1 MNMRAL
7 ARYLPSGRWA
17 VIAIPFLWLLFF
29 FAIPFLIVLKISFSR
44 LAIAMPPYTPIVE
57 VVDKALHLRLNLGNY
72 AALFTDPQYGLA
84 YLSSIRIAVV
94 STVLCLLIGYPMAYF
109 IARMKPAT
117 RNIALMAVVLPS
129 WTSFLIRVYAWIGI
143 LDANGILNRFLL
155 WTGLVD
161 APLRILYTP
170 LAAYIGI
177 VYCYLP
183 FMILPLYANLVQL
196 DQRLLEAAYD
206 LGARP
211 WKAFVRITLPL
222 MVLPLYA
229 NLVKL
234 DLRLLEAA
242 YDLGAKPW
250 QAFLRITVPLSRSGI
265 IAGCM
270 LVMIPA
276 VGEFVIPEMLGG
288 PDTLMIG
295 RVLWGEFFNNRD
307 WPAASA
313 VAIVMLLLL
322 LVPILV
328 FNRSQQRTLEGRL
341 A

>member
-1 MNMRAL
+1 MNAPVWKRW
-7 ARYLPSGRWA
+7 LPGTRGS
-17 VIAIPFLWLLFF
+17 VIAAPYLWLLLF
-29 FAIPFLIVLKISFSR
+29 FAVPFVIILMISFARTQVGS
-44 LAIAMPPYTPIVE
+44 PPYTWLLE
-57 VVDKALHLRLNLGNY
+57 YVDGAFSLKLNLGNY
-72 AALFTDPQYGLA
+72 AALVKDSQYVLA
-84 YLSSIRIAVV
+84 YLSSIKIAVIA
-94 STVLCLLIGYPMAYF
+94 TLFTLLIGYPMAYV
-109 IARMKPAT
+109 ISRMSPAARNVAMM
-117 RNIALMAVVLPS
+117 LVVLPS

-143 LDANGILNRFLL
+143 LDRNGLLNQLL
-155 WTGLVD
+155 LKLGVID
-161 APLRILYTP
+161 APLQILYTP
-170 LAAYIGI
+170 TAAYIGI

-183 FMILPLYANLVQL
+183 FM
-196 DQRLLEAAYD
+196 
-206 LGARP
+206 
-211 WKAFVRITLPL
+211 
-222 MVLPLYA
+222 VLPLYA

-234 DLRLLEAA
+234 DNRLLEAA

-250 QAFLRITVPLSRSGI
+250 QAFLRITLPLSRTGI

-307 WPAASA
+307 WPTASA

-322 LVPILV
+322 LVPILL
-328 FNRSQQRTLEGRL
+328 FNRVQQRELEGKL

>member
-1 MNMRAL
+1 MKPGAWKRW
-7 ARYLPSGRWA
+7 LPSGRWL
-17 VIAIPFLWLLFF
+17 VIAVPFLWLVLF
-29 FAIPFLIVLKISFSR
+29 FAIPFLIVLKISFSH
-44 LAIAMPPYTPIVE
+44 LAIAMPPYTPILE
-57 VVDKALHLRLNLGNY
+57 YVDNALHLRLNLGNY
-72 AALFTDPQYGLA
+72 TVLFSDAQYGLA
-84 YLSSIRIAVV
+84 YLSSIRIAAV

-109 IARMKPAT
+109 IARMSPSA

-143 LDANGILNRFLL
+143 LDTNGLLNRFLMWL
-155 WTGLVD
+155 GVID

-183 FMILPLYANLVQL
+183 FMVLPLYANLVKL
-196 DQRLLEAAYD
+196 DHRLLEAAYD

-211 WKAFVRITLPL
+211 W
-222 MVLPLYA
+222 
-229 NLVKL
+229 
-234 DLRLLEAA
+234 
-242 YDLGAKPW
+242 
-250 QAFLRITVPLSRSGI
+250 QAFLRITLPLSRSGI

-328 FNRSQQRTLEGRL
+328 FNRYQQKELEGRL
-341 A
+341 T

>member
-1 MNMRAL
+1 MSATSPLTRGWRRWLPGARA
-7 ARYLPSGRWA
+7 G
-17 VIAIPFLWLLFF
+17 VIGVPYLWLLLF
-29 FAIPFLIVLKISFSR
+29 FAIPFLIVLKISF
-44 LAIAMPPYTPIVE
+44 AKMAVAMPPYTSIVE
-57 VVDKALHLRLNLGNY
+57 YVDNAFTVNLNLGNY
-72 AALFTDPQYGLA
+72 TALFTDSQYLVA
-84 YLSSIRIAVV
+84 YLSSIKIAVI
-94 STVLCLLIGYPMAYF
+94 STLLTLLIGYPMAYV
-109 IARMKPAT
+109 ISRMSPSA
-117 RNIALMAVVLPS
+117 RNIAMMLVVLPS

-143 LDANGILNRFLL
+143 LDSNGLINRTLMNL
-155 WTGLVD
+155 GLID
-161 APLRILYTP
+161 EPLRILYTP
-170 LAAYIGI
+170 VAAYIGI

-183 FMILPLYANLVQL
+183 FM
-196 DQRLLEAAYD
+196 
-206 LGARP
+206 
-211 WKAFVRITLPL
+211 
-222 MVLPLYA
+222 VLPLYA

-234 DLRLLEAA
+234 DNRLLEAA

-250 QAFLRITVPLSRSGI
+250 QAFARITLPLSRSGI

-307 WPAASA
+307 WPLASA

-322 LVPILV
+322 LVPIII
-328 FNRSQQRTLEGRL
+328 FNRSQQRELEGKL